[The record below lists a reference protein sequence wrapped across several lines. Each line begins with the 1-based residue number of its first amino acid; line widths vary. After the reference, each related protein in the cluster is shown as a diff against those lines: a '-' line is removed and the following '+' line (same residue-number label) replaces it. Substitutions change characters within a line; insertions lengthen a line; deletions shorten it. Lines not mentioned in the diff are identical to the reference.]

1 MAYRI
6 RWSPRSVDNL
16 ERICEYIAKDS
27 QHFATV
33 FAKSIFRVV
42 DGIKEFPNSGRV
54 VPEYNNKDLRE
65 KILNNYR
72 IVYRVK
78 DEYIEI
84 VVITHCS
91 KLLDGLNV

>member
-16 ERICEYIAKDS
+16 ESICEYIAKDS
-27 QHFATV
+27 LHFATV

-42 DGIKEFPNSGRV
+42 DTIKEFPNSGRV

-91 KLLDGLNV
+91 KLLDGLNG

>member
-1 MAYRI
+1 
-6 RWSPRSVDNL
+6 
-16 ERICEYIAKDS
+16 
-27 QHFATV
+27 
-33 FAKSIFRVV
+33 VV
-42 DGIKEFPNSGRV
+42 DSIKEFPNSGRV
-54 VPEYNNKDLRE
+54 VPEYNNKALRE

-91 KLLDGLNV
+91 KLLDGLNG